1 MVTRAA
7 DKALY
12 AIRGRSRGL
21 AKGRAEESSAKM
33 DDSQMLRL
41 QLSATFDA
49 CAEQRLAIA
58 R

>member
-12 AIRGRSRGL
+12 TIRWRSRGL

-33 DDSQMLRL
+33 DDGQMLRL
-41 QLSATFDA
+41 QLSVTFDA
-49 CAEQRLAIA
+49 CLH
-58 R
+58 